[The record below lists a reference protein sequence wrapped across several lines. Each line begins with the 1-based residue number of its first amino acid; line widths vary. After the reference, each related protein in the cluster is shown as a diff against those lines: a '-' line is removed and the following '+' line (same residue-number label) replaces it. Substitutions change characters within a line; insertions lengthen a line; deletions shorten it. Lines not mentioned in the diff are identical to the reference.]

1 MCETARSAPVSH
13 YGCRRF
19 HLRFEAERAFRAG
32 AEAVR
37 KRREERGLTLSEAER
52 EPEPEKAEGEPEPE
66 PSNDGAGAAVP
77 RATESQPIRVAGA
90 HGGSG
95 DAAAHRNL
103 SVEIEESDF
112 QH

>member
-1 MCETARSAPVSH
+1 MRETALSAPVSH

-19 HLRFEAERAFRAG
+19 HLRFEAERASR
-32 AEAVR
+32 R

-52 EPEPEKAEGEPEPE
+52 EPELEKAEDEPEPE
-66 PSNDGAGAAVP
+66 PSDDGAGAAVP